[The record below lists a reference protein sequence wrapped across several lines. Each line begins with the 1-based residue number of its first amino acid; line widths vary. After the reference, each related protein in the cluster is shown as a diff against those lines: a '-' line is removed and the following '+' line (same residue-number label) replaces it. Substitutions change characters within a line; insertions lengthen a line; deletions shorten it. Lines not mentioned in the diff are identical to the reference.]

1 MKKYAIFLGCS
12 IPARVNHYEAS
23 ARMVLKE
30 LGVELVDLENF
41 SCCGPVPLRSISF
54 EMFLTASGRNLAVAE
69 AEGLD
74 IMCLCSGCFSSLVD
88 ANHHLKND
96 PKLRSDINK
105 NLEPFETGYQ
115 GGIQVKH
122 FLQVLHQDGG
132 LKNIQERVTRRFDGL
147 KVATHYGCHS
157 IRPSAV
163 VKFEDNRPPRMFD
176 ELVEAVGASSVPW
189 KSKWACCGGPLLG
202 VNESLAMDLC
212 QNKLSDAKEWGADCL
227 CTACPFCQ
235 VQFDTIQAKIASERK
250 KAFDLPSILYP
261 QLLGLA
267 MGLDRDLLGVDANR
281 LSLER
286 IENYG

>member
-30 LGVELVDLENF
+30 LGIELIDLENF

-74 IMCLCSGCFSSLVD
+74 IMCLCSGCFSSLTD
-88 ANHHLKND
+88 SNHHLKGD
-96 PKLRSDINK
+96 EKLRSDINK
-105 NLEPFETGYQ
+105 NLEPFDTGYH

-122 FLQVLHQDGG
+122 FLQVLYQDVG
-132 LKNIQERVTRRFDGL
+132 LEKIQEKVTRRFEGL

-163 VKFEDNRPPRMFD
+163 VNFD
-176 ELVEAVGASSVPW
+176 EMVEAVGASSVPW

-202 VNESLAMDLC
+202 VNEEMALDLC
-212 QNKLSDAKEWGADCL
+212 ENKIADAKEWGADCL

-235 VQFDTIQAKIASERK
+235 VQFDTIQAKIASDRK
-250 KAFDLPSILYP
+250 KVFDGPSILYP

-267 MGLDRDLLGVDANR
+267 MGLDRDLLGLDGNR
-281 LSLER
+281 LSLDK